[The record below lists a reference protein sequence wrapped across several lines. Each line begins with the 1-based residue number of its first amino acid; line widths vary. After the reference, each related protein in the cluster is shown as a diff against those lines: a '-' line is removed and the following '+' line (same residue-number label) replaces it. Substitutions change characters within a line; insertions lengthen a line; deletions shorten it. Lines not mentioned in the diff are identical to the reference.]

1 MWSDMLLI
9 VIIEVKS
16 CPIILIHIVQN
27 DNDYYRTKMIT
38 TVWVLWYERHR
49 NKDKRIAI
57 RSNQI
62 KSIPYNT
69 IQCNQVKY
77 NFNKYDSMNH
87 WLQWD
92 TTQND
97 IVDWNWVQ
105 QRSYDMI
112 GCAPLISYQLWR

>member
-1 MWSDMLLI
+1 MWLDMLLI
-9 VIIEVKS
+9 IIIEVKS
-16 CPIILIHIVQN
+16 CPIIRVHTVQN

-69 IQCNQVKY
+69 IQSSKIQ
-77 NFNKYDSMNH
+77 F
-87 WLQWD
+87 Q
-92 TTQND
+92 
-97 IVDWNWVQ
+97 
-105 QRSYDMI
+105 
-112 GCAPLISYQLWR
+112 

>member
-62 KSIPYNT
+62 KSIQYNT
-69 IQCNQVKY
+69 MQSSKIQFQ
-77 NFNKYDSMNH
+77 
-87 WLQWD
+87 
-92 TTQND
+92 
-97 IVDWNWVQ
+97 
-105 QRSYDMI
+105 
-112 GCAPLISYQLWR
+112 